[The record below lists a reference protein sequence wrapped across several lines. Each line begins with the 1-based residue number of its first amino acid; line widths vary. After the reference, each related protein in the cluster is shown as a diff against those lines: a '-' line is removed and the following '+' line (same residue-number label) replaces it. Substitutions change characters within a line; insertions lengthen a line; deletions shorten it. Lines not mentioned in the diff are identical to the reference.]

1 MGKFR
6 PQVGI
11 LSQRGWTKYRIG
23 PSPVNIALRPH
34 AGKEREKVEK
44 FLEFARARLKH
55 GKDQV
60 ELPAECTIC

>member
-1 MGKFR
+1 
-6 PQVGI
+6 
-11 LSQRGWTKYRIG
+11 
-23 PSPVNIALRPH
+23 VNIALWPH